1 MAVVTRSGKRCY
13 EKHADV
19 HSTNRQQ
26 QQLTSYARQKRPR
39 SAISSSSSCSK
50 KENPCPLLYTPSW
63 FTNIASY
70 FSLSYEPSNQVIGR
84 EHFIATI
91 ADKLNQWL
99 RGEDKMSCYLCGRP
113 GTGKSLCVKAS
124 LDRIDT
130 PENVLPIYI
139 NCASIS
145 DPKRI
150 FSVIVAQLEENASS
164 LSCCFSSILQATG
177 HSKEKKPAK
186 TSAVD
191 SNGASHVLVVLEELD
206 FLVTRDASVLRGL
219 LEIPYVSQNVGILAT
234 ANSVDL
240 VERTMSCLKIQQY
253 PPETIAFGPYVGEEM
268 EEILCQR
275 FQLATKENM
284 SGIPVSC
291 VMTAFQLVAK
301 KVSSSCGDVRL
312 ALDVVRTLFLS
323 AAKTLSSSTG
333 LEDESVWVQ
342 LAAKIMEERGGV
354 ASMKHR
360 IRNLPF
366 QQQLVVL
373 ACFVLSNK
381 RNGRQS
387 YSSSLFTLHE
397 LYTQLTD
404 LSGQLELKS
413 ISFSQMVDICETS
426 LTDHG
431 IIQLDRKIIDKRRQR
446 WSLIPCAS
454 EIKAALEPFTV
465 YASWLSI
472 N

>member
-39 SAISSSSSCSK
+39 SAISSSC
-50 KENPCPLLYTPSW
+50 

-70 FSLSYEPSNQVIGR
+70 FSLSYEPSNQVVGR

-150 FSVIVAQLEENASS
+150 YSVIVAQLEEKASS

-177 HSKEKKPAK
+177 HSKEKKP
-186 TSAVD
+186 AVD

-333 LEDESVWVQ
+333 LDESVWVQ